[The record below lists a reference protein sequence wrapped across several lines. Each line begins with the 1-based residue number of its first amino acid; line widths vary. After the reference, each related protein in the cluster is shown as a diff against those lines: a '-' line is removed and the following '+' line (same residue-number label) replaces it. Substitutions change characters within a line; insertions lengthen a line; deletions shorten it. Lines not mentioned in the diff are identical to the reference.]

1 MNTEILKSCQL
12 LFPDIPLLSGPSETS
27 ECPKI
32 MYITGISQPV
42 IVGIDNTLYQTVVF
56 FLICCWSLI
65 IFERLKVEHMIF
77 SLGQLDNFT

>member
-56 FLICCWSLI
+56 F
-65 IFERLKVEHMIF
+65 
-77 SLGQLDNFT
+77 